1 MSSWPPRRPDRE
13 AASAAAE
20 FPGAGCRSLR
30 GRPSGLKTACGIAT
44 RRPCG
49 PALTPETTAAPDGS
63 TKGQATACPRRPRHP
78 GAKPLTVYGWRGK
91 GHLPAL
97 LRRSLEHAQ
106 YTSIRYAE
114 RLGDIGAVR
123 SVGSKGDSYDNAAAE
138 SVNSLYKKELI
149 DLDGP
154 WNSVR
159 DVTFATMEW
168 VAWYNS
174 ERLHSTCGYVPPKEF
189 EENYYIQQDALVA

>member
-63 TKGQATACPRRPRHP
+63 TKGQASSLPPGDHGTRREAADRIWL
-78 GAKPLTVYGWRGK
+78 ARK
-91 GHLPAL
+91 G
-97 LRRSLEHAQ
+97 SS
-106 YTSIRYAE
+106 TGI
-114 RLGDIGAVR
+114 V
-123 SVGSKGDSYDNAAAE
+123 
-138 SVNSLYKKELI
+138 
-149 DLDGP
+149 
-154 WNSVR
+154 
-159 DVTFATMEW
+159 ATI
-168 VAWYNS
+168 
-174 ERLHSTCGYVPPKEF
+174 P
-189 EENYYIQQDALVA
+189 